1 MKYIIKD
8 DKELQEL
15 DFLDL
20 DKLTFKKI
28 DNNRINLF
36 YDNKIFYLDLL
47 TIFKTYGLQN
57 NYNRYKISI
66 ILDITLEEH
75 KKIVE
80 LINHIYNE
88 LTEYLLLDDND
99 ISMIKNPLT
108 SSRNNIY
115 ILNLVLHSSC
125 TIVDYNTRRNLD
137 LNDIKNKK
145 IYLYP
150 IICNPMFL
158 IYNNICYT
166 SYSIH
171 EAYVILDGNKS
182 SSKNLVPKIDVNNVT
197 QALNRLNLNI
207 NK

>member
-1 MKYIIKD
+1 MKCIIKD
-8 DKELQEL
+8 NKELKEL
-15 DFLDL
+15 DVIDL
-20 DKLTFKKI
+20 NKLTFKKLG
-28 DNNRINLF
+28 NNKINLF
-36 YDNKIFYLDLL
+36 YDDKIFYLDLL

-80 LINHIYNE
+80 LIKYIYNE
-88 LTEYLLLDDND
+88 LSEYLLLDNND

-108 SSRNNIY
+108 SSGNNIY
-115 ILNLVLHSSC
+115 TLNLVLHSSC
-125 TIVDYNTRRNLD
+125 KIINYNTRKNID
-137 LNDIKNKK
+137 LNDIKNKR

-150 IICNPMFL
+150 IICNPIFL
-158 IYNNICYT
+158 IYNNICYS

-171 EAYVILDGNKS
+171 EAYVIIDGDKTS
-182 SSKNLVPKIDVNNVT
+182 SNNIVPSIDINRVT
-197 QALNRLNLNI
+197 QALDRLNLNI